1 MAGTT
6 FLIGIDDTDNAASP
20 GTGRLARMLSDEC
33 ARRGLTVR
41 GVTRHQFLLDPA
53 IPYTSHNS
61 GACIAVESDNI
72 LHVRDFIF
80 DFVARRS
87 ADGSDPGVCVAEI
100 SEVPAFVIEFA
111 NRATEQVVTM
121 PEAFGL
127 AKRASIALHGL
138 GGTCQG
144 IIGALGSVG
153 LRASGNSGRFIDL
166 PGLREL
172 SGCVDG
178 EAFDRIGVIVK
189 HCGRERSPNAEDRYE
204 TLDWVR
210 PRLAGG
216 KAVLPV
222 QWSEIQDAWIPVDKK
237 GHATG

>member
-1 MAGTT
+1 MAKST
-6 FLIGIDDTDNAASP
+6 FLIGIDDTDNATSP
-20 GTGRLARMLSDEC
+20 GTGRLARTLSDEC
-33 ARRGLTVR
+33 ALRGLAPL

-61 GACIAVESDNI
+61 GACIAVESENG
-72 LHVRDFIF
+72 LSNRDFIF
-80 DFVARRS
+80 DFIAIVS
-87 ADGSDPGVCVAEI
+87 ADGSDPGVCIAEI
-100 SEVPAFVIEFA
+100 SQVPAFVTEFA
-111 NRATEQVVTM
+111 IRATEQVVTM

-127 AKRASIALHGL
+127 AKQASIALHGL

-153 LRASGNSGRFIDL
+153 LRASGSNGRFIDL

-172 SGCVDG
+172 RGCVNAG
-178 EAFDRIGVIVK
+178 AFDRIGVAVE
-189 HCGRERSPNAEDRYE
+189 HRGCERSPGANDRYE

-222 QWSEIQDAWIPVDKK
+222 QWSEEKDAWIPVDKK

>member
-1 MAGTT
+1 MAKTT
-6 FLIGIDDTDNAASP
+6 FLIGIDDTDNATSP

-33 ARRGLTVR
+33 ARRGLAYL

-53 IPYTSHNS
+53 IAYTSHNS
-61 GACIAVESDNI
+61 GACIAVGSDNG
-72 LHVRDFIF
+72 LDVRDFIF
-80 DFVARRS
+80 DFVAGKS

-100 SEVPAFVIEFA
+100 SQVPAFAVEFA

-121 PEAFGL
+121 SEAFGL
-127 AKRASIALHGL
+127 AKRASIALYGL

-144 IIGALGSVG
+144 VIGALGSVG
-153 LRASGNSGRFIDL
+153 LRASGNNGRFIDL

-172 SGCVDG
+172 QGCVSA
-178 EAFDRIGVIVK
+178 EAFDRIGVAIE
-189 HCGRERSPNAEDRYE
+189 HCGCERSPGADDRYE

-210 PRLAGG
+210 PRLTGG
-216 KAVLPV
+216 EAVLPV
-222 QWSEIQDAWIPVDKK
+222 QWSGKEDAWIPLDKK